1 MPTTPRHP
9 VLTLPRLTL
18 GALCLVLAAGCATT
32 DSDKTARE
40 HVNDLVG
47 HGNYAE
53 AVRIAKEDVDRHPD
67 DAAAVELHRETS
79 LAYLLEQG
87 RRLTFADHDL
97 EALDRFAQA
106 LSIDPTSQ
114 EAYAWLEK
122 TRRKMSKSWL
132 ERGLEAHANGDLPQ
146 AIIGY
151 QNALKFSPGDPDA
164 MAGLATA
171 VAGMNFRALRGR
183 GYFNAGLRALSEYW
197 LEQARSRFSFARKY
211 EPDDQHP
218 KQRETQVDALLAIQ
232 RVALAKQLEQK
243 RRYGAARG
251 EYRHALLLDPTN
263 TEAQEGKARCTD
275 EMRAAK
281 YLSDARMAMLRGRF
295 DEAANLVEQGLALTR
310 VQKDLFEG
318 MQARVREAHLNRM
331 YNDALSFE
339 RDLEYEK
346 AVDKYGEILGETD
359 YYKDVLARKDTL
371 EQYIRLAAELYDKAQ
386 AATSKDEKIRLLE
399 QIRLIWPEY
408 KDTSEQLKALS
419 TP

>member
-1 MPTTPRHP
+1 MHCERPLLFRRLARGL
-9 VLTLPRLTL
+9 VCLTL
-18 GALCLVLAAGCATT
+18 AGCATT
-32 DSDKTARE
+32 ESDKDARE
-40 HVNDLVG
+40 HINGLVAHG
-47 HGNYAE
+47 HYAE
-53 AVRIAKEDVDRHPD
+53 AVRAAKEEVDKKPD
-67 DAAAVELHRETS
+67 DAAVVELHRQAS
-79 LAYLLEQG
+79 VAYLLEQG

-106 LSIDPTSQ
+106 VSLDPSSH
-114 EAYAWLEK
+114 EAASWLDK
-122 TRRKMSKSWL
+122 TRRKISKTWL
-132 ERGLEAHANGDLPQ
+132 ERGLELHANDDLPQ
-146 AIIGY
+146 AITAY

-197 LEQARSRFSFARKY
+197 LEQARSRFSYARKY
-211 EPDDQHP
+211 EPDDSHP
-218 KQRETQVDALLAIQ
+218 KQREAQVDALLATQ
-232 RVALAKQLEQK
+232 RVAIARQLEHK

-263 TEAQEGKARCTD
+263 TEAQIGKARCTD
-275 EMRAAK
+275 EMRAAR
-281 YLSDARMAMLRGRF
+281 YLSDARMAVLRGRF
-295 DEAANLVEQGLALTR
+295 DEAANLVEKGLALTHE
-310 VQKDLFEG
+310 QTDLFEG
-318 MQARVREAHLNRM
+318 MQAHVREAHLNRM
-331 YNDALSFE
+331 YNDALSLE

-346 AVDKYGEILGETD
+346 AVEKYGEILNETD

-371 EQYIRLAAELYDKAQ
+371 EQYIRLAGELYEKAQ
-386 AATSKDEKIRLLE
+386 ASTSKDEKIRLLE

>member
-1 MPTTPRHP
+1 MISTPSNA
-9 VLTLPRLTL
+9 RLKSTRCSRSSAWRWRSSSSRS
-18 GALCLVLAAGCATT
+18 GGTV
-32 DSDKTARE
+32 RR
-40 HVNDLVG
+40 
-47 HGNYAE
+47 
-53 AVRIAKEDVDRHPD
+53 AVSTV
-67 DAAAVELHRETS
+67 
-79 LAYLLEQG
+79 
-87 RRLTFADHDL
+87 
-97 EALDRFAQA
+97 
-106 LSIDPTSQ
+106 
-114 EAYAWLEK
+114 
-122 TRRKMSKSWL
+122 TRCC
-132 ERGLEAHANGDLPQ
+132 
-146 AIIGY
+146 
-151 QNALKFSPGDPDA
+151 
-164 MAGLATA
+164 
-171 VAGMNFRALRGR
+171 
-183 GYFNAGLRALSEYW
+183 
-197 LEQARSRFSFARKY
+197 
-211 EPDDQHP
+211 
-218 KQRETQVDALLAIQ
+218 
-232 RVALAKQLEQK
+232 
-243 RRYGAARG
+243 
-251 EYRHALLLDPTN
+251 TN